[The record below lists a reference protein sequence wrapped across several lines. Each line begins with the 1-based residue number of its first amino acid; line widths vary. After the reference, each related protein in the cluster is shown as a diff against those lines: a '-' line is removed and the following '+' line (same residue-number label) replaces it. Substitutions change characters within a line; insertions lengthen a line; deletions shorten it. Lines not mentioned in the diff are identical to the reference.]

1 MCIDYMLL
9 LFLIFAV
16 IVTVFL
22 MEQETNETFPFTTVY
37 GNPDFSD
44 QSITTNY
51 AKHVK
56 QPVSMGTDCKKININ
71 GKGRNWS
78 L

>member
-1 MCIDYMLL
+1 
-9 LFLIFAV
+9 
-16 IVTVFL
+16 

-71 GKGRNWS
+71 RKEGTGACSGYREPTVCFDNME
-78 L
+78 

>member
-1 MCIDYMLL
+1 
-9 LFLIFAV
+9 
-16 IVTVFL
+16 
-22 MEQETNETFPFTTVY
+22 MEQETNETFPFTTVH

-56 QPVSMGTDCKKININ
+56 QPVSMGTDGKKINIYRKQLTRACRGYREPTVCFDN
-71 GKGRNWS
+71 ME
-78 L
+78 